1 MIISFT
7 ISEILTL
14 VVICCFRPCHPT
26 AATLTLDDLD
36 ENEKSI
42 QDLGEST
49 PVNFAWDTQIYTSN
63 QEPEP
68 EPEPD
73 LFPGGA
79 GGDDD
84 DIGDGGASGGGG
96 GGESEGAAGGL
107 DWTVGRFAVFPM
119 DASNPVPL
127 LVGKI
132 VEFRVGEEG
141 KEAVLDWWLPVR
153 KNIAR
158 SKYGK
163 GVWSADFLQTEPSAP
178 KRSTESVYASC
189 MTFSKWN
196 ASFHLPTTVW
206 DTVNDQVPPPED
218 EGEEEQDK
226 QQTEENKRGAAALE
240 PGITVPASGVRVG
253 EQPAEPLAL
262 PTPPTLEPPRGM
274 RITAAFHRPRRNE
287 GQC

>member
-14 VVICCFRPCHPT
+14 VVFCCFRPCHPT
-26 AATLTLDDLD
+26 AATMTLDDVLD

-49 PVNFAWDTQIYTSN
+49 PVNFAWDTQIYTAN

-107 DWTVGRFAVFPM
+107 NWTVGRFAVLPM
-119 DASNPVPL
+119 DVSNSVPL

-132 VEFRVGEEG
+132 VESRVGEEG
-141 KEAVLDWWLPVR
+141 KGAVLDWWLPVR
-153 KNIAR
+153 KNVAR

-178 KRSTESVYASC
+178 E
-189 MTFSKWN
+189 
-196 ASFHLPTTVW
+196 
-206 DTVNDQVPPPED
+206 
-218 EGEEEQDK
+218 
-226 QQTEENKRGAAALE
+226 
-240 PGITVPASGVRVG
+240 
-253 EQPAEPLAL
+253 
-262 PTPPTLEPPRGM
+262 
-274 RITAAFHRPRRNE
+274 
-287 GQC
+287 

>member
-14 VVICCFRPCHPT
+14 VVICCFRLCHPT
-26 AATLTLDDLD
+26 AATMTLDDVLD
-36 ENEKSI
+36 ESEKSI

-49 PVNFAWDTQIYTSN
+49 PVSFAWDTQIYTAN

-79 GGDDD
+79 GGDGD

-96 GGESEGAAGGL
+96 GGENERVAGGL

-127 LVGKI
+127 FVGKI
-132 VEFRVGEEG
+132 VEFCVGEEG

-153 KNIAR
+153 KNVAR

-163 GVWSADFLQTEPSAP
+163 GVGQRTSYRPSRA
-178 KRSTESVYASC
+178 
-189 MTFSKWN
+189 
-196 ASFHLPTTVW
+196 H
-206 DTVNDQVPPPED
+206 
-218 EGEEEQDK
+218 
-226 QQTEENKRGAAALE
+226 
-240 PGITVPASGVRVG
+240 
-253 EQPAEPLAL
+253 
-262 PTPPTLEPPRGM
+262 
-274 RITAAFHRPRRNE
+274 RNE
-287 GQC
+287 VRKASTLPA